1 MLLKKFFFV
10 NSDNLCSLGNRVCL
24 CARYDRKHIE
34 YMNEEAEER
43 LRSKKNLETLLNIQ
57 EILLSEKD
65 DYWYPG
71 RQYDGQGG
79 FVGGVMFFRNVTLCY
94 AENAVP
100 REVIFVP

>member
-1 MLLKKFFFV
+1 MFKFAYY
-10 NSDNLCSLGNRVCL
+10 S
-24 CARYDRKHIE
+24 
-34 YMNEEAEER
+34 
-43 LRSKKNLETLLNIQ
+43 
-57 EILLSEKD
+57 
-65 DYWYPG
+65 